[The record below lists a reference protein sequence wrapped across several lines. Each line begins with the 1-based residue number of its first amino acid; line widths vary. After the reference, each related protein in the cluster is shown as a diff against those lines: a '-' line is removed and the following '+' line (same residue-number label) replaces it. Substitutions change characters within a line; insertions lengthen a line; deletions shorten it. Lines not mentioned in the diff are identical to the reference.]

1 LIGLVIELLEQQGF
15 CSMDA
20 RKLQKLLCQNEGAS
34 LEFKREFYKIYEGDP
49 EARKRQK
56 HEFIKDILSLANG
69 NESVAG
75 ETAYLIIGA
84 DNRLNDMGGR
94 DLYDTSSS
102 KLPDPIAILG
112 MVNAFCEPPLAEVQC
127 STIEIEGKQIFIIVI
142 PPSPHL
148 HELVKK
154 LETPSQVFSEYAT
167 LVRHNES
174 VELAS
179 AKQRSAILSL
189 KHIRLSEMENPP
201 DLVGGMIGF
210 TLGFIAGGISPFP
223 LTENK
228 DFNSEISP
236 YVGGVIG
243 ALLGQAIGMLYYRKY
258 QLQKKYPK
266 HFVLIEGS
274 WFLATGI
281 GGYLLLFILKKA
293 LGKPIRRDSHS

>member
-1 LIGLVIELLEQQGF
+1 
-15 CSMDA
+15 MDA

-34 LEFKREFYKIYEGDP
+34 LEFKREFYKMYEGDP

-75 ETAYLIIGA
+75 ETSYLIIGA
-84 DNRLNDMGGR
+84 DNRLNDMGSR
-94 DLYDTSSS
+94 NLYDTSSS

-112 MVNAFCEPPLAEVQC
+112 MVNAFCEPPLAEIQC

-154 LETPSQVFSEYAT
+154 LETPSQVFSEYVT

-189 KHIRLSEMENPP
+189 KQVKLSEMENPP
-201 DLVGGMIGF
+201 DLVGGMVGS

-223 LTENK
+223 LTKSE
-228 DFNSEISP
+228 DFNNEISP
-236 YVGGVIG
+236 YVGGVVG
-243 ALLGQAIGMLYYRKY
+243 ALLGHIIGVFYHRKY
-258 QLQKKYPK
+258 QLQKKYPE
-266 HFVLIEGS
+266 HRVRIEGS
-274 WFLATGI
+274 WLLVTLI
-281 GGYLLLFILKKA
+281 GGYIFLFTLKKA
-293 LGKPIRRDSHS
+293 LGQPMRRFSVLIERAKQPR